1 MTGYVGRMT
10 EAYQRRMCDLLDS
23 SARPFRSREP
33 VACLNEKGR
42 DLLDMAEIGI
52 GIRDRQRPDRPMPDR
67 EAIASQPRNNAARR
81 RSEQTLSRPDAD
93 TRPARHH
100 VS

>member
-1 MTGYVGRMT
+1 MT

-33 VACLNEKGR
+33 VVCLDEKGG
-42 DLLDMAEIGI
+42 DPLDMAEIGI
-52 GIRDRQRPDRPMPDR
+52 AIRDRQRLDRHMPDR
-67 EAIASQPRNNAARR
+67 QVIAWQPRQNAARL
-81 RSEQTLSRPDAD
+81 RSERTFSRPDAD
-93 TRPARHH
+93 ARAARNH